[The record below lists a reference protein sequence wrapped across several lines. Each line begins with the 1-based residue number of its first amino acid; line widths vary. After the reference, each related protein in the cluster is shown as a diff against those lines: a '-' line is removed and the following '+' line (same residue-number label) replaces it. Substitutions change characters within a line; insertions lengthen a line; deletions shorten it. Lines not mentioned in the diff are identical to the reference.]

1 MHCTTTAFTRGSRAH
16 TILRLI
22 RFTAY
27 GPLFLLTGLF
37 GALLTLTPLNGKI
50 AVLELFIATSAAFG
64 FVLNDISDR
73 SLDTHEPSP
82 RNPLA
87 DGTCPLTLA
96 YQICGL
102 LLVVS
107 LCCLALLPLPLI
119 LLGGLELFIFATYS
133 VWIKVK
139 NIAGLDLLY
148 HGLFPSLYAA
158 MGYLL
163 YGSPDLTGAVFFS
176 LVFIFGAVSEIF
188 NEIRDFAKDSLI
200 RKNFVVVAGKDRA
213 FAVTLVLMTAVLGTT
228 ALFTLFH
235 PPLRWI
241 LVFIPFGLLLIHPVW
256 QAMHDLRFEPLFVS
270 TINRRA
276 ITLAIAMVVV
286 FVIIRLCT
294 ILPLFPTEL

>member
-1 MHCTTTAFTRGSRAH
+1 MHCTIPSFTRGSRAH

-37 GALLTLTPLNGKI
+37 GALLTFAPLDGMLAMLMI
-50 AVLELFIATSAAFG
+50 FIASSAAFG

-73 SLDTHEPSP
+73 GLDTHEPRP

-119 LLGGLELFIFATYS
+119 LLGGLELSIFATYS
-133 VWIKVK
+133 IGIEVK

-148 HGLFPSLYAA
+148 HGLFPALYGA

-163 YGSPDLTGAVFFS
+163 YGSPDLTGALFFS
-176 LVFIFGAVSEIF
+176 LVFIFGAVAEIF
-188 NEIRDFAKDSLI
+188 NEIRDFAKDRLI
-200 RKNFVVVAGKDRA
+200 RKNFVVVAGKARA
-213 FAVTLVLMTAVLGTT
+213 FAATLVLMTIALSTT
-228 ALFTLFH
+228 ALFALLH
-235 PPLRWI
+235 PPFRWI

-256 QAMHDLRFEPLFVS
+256 QAMHDLRFEPLFVA

-286 FVIIRLCT
+286 FAIIRL
-294 ILPLFPTEL
+294 

>member
-1 MHCTTTAFTRGSRAH
+1 MQCSIPSFTRGSRAH

-27 GPLFLLTGLF
+27 GPLFMLTGLF
-37 GALLTLTPLNGKI
+37 GALLTFGPLDGML
-50 AVLELFIATSAAFG
+50 AVLMIFIASSAAFG

-73 SLDTHEPSP
+73 GLDAFEPDP

-119 LLGGLELFIFATYS
+119 LLGGLELSIFATYS
-133 VWIKVK
+133 IGIEVK

-148 HGLFPSLYAA
+148 HGLFPALYGA

-163 YGSPDLTGAVFFS
+163 YGLPDLTGAVFFS
-176 LVFIFGAVSEIF
+176 LVFIFGAVAEIF

-200 RKNFVVVAGKDRA
+200 RKNFVVVAGKARA
-213 FAVTLVLMTAVLGTT
+213 FAVTLVLMTIALSTT
-228 ALFTLFH
+228 ALFALLH
-235 PPLRWI
+235 PPFRWI
-241 LVFIPFGLLLIHPVW
+241 LVFIPLGLLLIHPVW
-256 QAMHDLRFEPLFVS
+256 QAMHDLRFEPLFVA

-276 ITLAIAMVVV
+276 IALAITMVVV
-286 FVIIRLCT
+286 FAIIRL
-294 ILPLFPTEL
+294 

>member
-1 MHCTTTAFTRGSRAH
+1 MHCTTPAFTPGSRAH
-16 TILRLI
+16 AILRLI

-37 GALLTLTPLNGKI
+37 GTLLTFAPLDGML
-50 AVLELFIATSAAFG
+50 AVLMIFIASSAAFG

-73 SLDTHEPSP
+73 GLDTHEPRP
-82 RNPLA
+82 RNPVA

-107 LCCLALLPLPLI
+107 LCCLALLPLSLI

-133 VWIKVK
+133 VGIEVK

-148 HGLFPSLYAA
+148 HGLFPALYAA

-176 LVFIFGAVSEIF
+176 LVFIFGAVAEIF
-188 NEIRDFAKDSLI
+188 NEIRDYAKDRLI
-200 RKNFVVVAGKDRA
+200 RKNFVVVAGKARA
-213 FAVTLVLMTAVLGTT
+213 FAVSLVLMTAVLGTT
-228 ALFTLFH
+228 ALFALLH
-235 PPLRWI
+235 PPFRWL

-276 ITLAIAMVVV
+276 IALAIAMVIV
-286 FVIIRLCT
+286 FAIIRL
-294 ILPLFPTEL
+294 

>member
-1 MHCTTTAFTRGSRAH
+1 MHCTTPSFTRGSRAH

-22 RFTAY
+22 RFTSY

-37 GALLTLTPLNGKI
+37 GALLTLTPLDGKI

-73 SLDTHEPSP
+73 GLDAREPHP

-107 LCCLALLPLPLI
+107 LWCLAFLPLPLI

-133 VWIKVK
+133 VGVAVK

-148 HGLFPSLYAA
+148 HGLFPGLYAT

-163 YGSPDLTGAVFFS
+163 YGSPDLTGTVFFS
-176 LVFIFGAVSEIF
+176 LVFIFGAVAEIF
-188 NEIRDFAKDSLI
+188 NEIRDFAKDRFI
-200 RKNFVVVAGKDRA
+200 RKNFVVIAGKARA

-228 ALFTLFH
+228 ALFALLH
-235 PPLRWI
+235 PPFRWL

-256 QAMHDLRFEPLFVS
+256 QAMYDLRFEPLFVS
-270 TINRRA
+270 TINHRA
-276 ITLAIAMVVV
+276 IALAIAMVVV
-286 FVIIRLCT
+286 FVIIRL
-294 ILPLFPTEL
+294 

>member
-1 MHCTTTAFTRGSRAH
+1 MHCSTPAFTSGSRVY

-37 GALLTLTPLNGKI
+37 GALLTLTIPDGKI
-50 AVLELFIATSAAFG
+50 AALELFIASSAAFG
-64 FVLNDISDR
+64 FVLNDTSDR
-73 SLDTHEPSP
+73 SLDAHESSP
-82 RNPLA
+82 RNPIA

-96 YQICGL
+96 YKVCGL

-107 LCCLALLPLPLI
+107 LCFLALLPLPLI
-119 LLGGLELFIFATYS
+119 FIGSLELFIFFTYS
-133 VWIKVK
+133 VGIEVK

-163 YGSPDLTGAVFFS
+163 YGSPSLTFVVFFS
-176 LVFIFGAVSEIF
+176 LVFIFGAVAEIF
-188 NEIRDFAKDSLI
+188 NEIRDFAKDRLI
-200 RKNFVVVAGKDRA
+200 RKNFVVVTGKARA
-213 FAVTLVLMTAVLGTT
+213 FAVTLVLMTAVLGAT
-228 ALFTLFH
+228 ALFALFN
-235 PPLRWI
+235 PPFRWI
-241 LVFIPFGLLLIHPVW
+241 LVFIPFGLLLIHPIW

-276 ITLAIAMVVV
+276 IALAIAMVVV
-286 FVIIRLCT
+286 SAIIRL
-294 ILPLFPTEL
+294 

>member
-1 MHCTTTAFTRGSRAH
+1 MHCTIPSFTRGSRAH
-16 TILRLI
+16 TTLRLI

-37 GALLTLTPLNGKI
+37 GALLTFAPLDGML
-50 AVLELFIATSAAFG
+50 AVLMIFIASSAAFG

-73 SLDTHEPSP
+73 GLDAHESRP

-119 LLGGLELFIFATYS
+119 LPGCLELFIFATYS
-133 VWIKVK
+133 IGIEGK

-148 HGLFPSLYAA
+148 HGLFPALYGA

-176 LVFIFGAVSEIF
+176 LVFIFGAVAEIF
-188 NEIRDFAKDSLI
+188 NEIRDFAKDRLI
-200 RKNFVVVAGKDRA
+200 RKNFVVVAGKARA
-213 FAVTLVLMTAVLGTT
+213 FAVTLVLMTIALSTT
-228 ALFTLFH
+228 ALFALLH
-235 PPLRWI
+235 PPFRWI

-256 QAMHDLRFEPLFVS
+256 QAMYDLRFEPLFVA

-276 ITLAIAMVVV
+276 IALAITMVVV
-286 FVIIRLCT
+286 FAIIRL
-294 ILPLFPTEL
+294 